1 MQRGR
6 LVLLAS
12 LLVFGC
18 ASESMLAYSPV
29 KEKTKLSEDVL
40 FTATRRSLD
49 ANRFI
54 AIESSEPFTLTT
66 REKEVFISSV
76 PRLAYRYTFIVTTQ
90 GGTLSIRASCVQNSA
105 MSREK
110 YEDCGEERPERVIR
124 EQKALHAD
132 ILKRAKQLN

>member
-1 MQRGR
+1 
-6 LVLLAS
+6 
-12 LLVFGC
+12 
-18 ASESMLAYSPV
+18 V

-40 FTATRRSLD
+40 LTAARRSLD

-54 AIESSEPFTLTT
+54 AIESSQPFTLTT

-76 PRLAYRYTFIVTTQ
+76 PRLAYRYTFTVRTE

-110 YEDCGEERPERVIR
+110 YEDCGEQRPERVIR
-124 EQKALHAD
+124 EQEALHSD
-132 ILKRAKQLN
+132 ILERAKKLK